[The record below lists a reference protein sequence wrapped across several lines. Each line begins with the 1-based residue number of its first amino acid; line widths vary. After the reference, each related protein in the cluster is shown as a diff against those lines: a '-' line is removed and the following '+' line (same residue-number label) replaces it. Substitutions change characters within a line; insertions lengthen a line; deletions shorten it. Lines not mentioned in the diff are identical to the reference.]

1 MTYIIIIVLVVI
13 GVIVLATLEAL
24 FVGLLEVVTKF
35 LAATLE
41 FVYLALTQGISTA
54 SQQFKKR
61 MQERTKHPA
70 IPNSSAGTPETDEAT
85 PTHSTQFEILK
96 WIVLFLLAGCVM
108 IPGYLHYRSEKQH
121 RTDQEQ
127 RVKETRS
134 QVKQLA
140 DTFTQQIKDKNAAD
154 PIPGSLRDLDAWQ
167 RPIKLRV
174 DKELLS
180 SEIAVRSW
188 GPDRVPG
195 SSDDIVEERTIRV
208 SAKEAGSD
216 LAKRGVKAVR
226 NRIVEMLPG
235 GKKEQQPEEPDNGG
249 EENKKENKRGGTLK

>member
-1 MTYIIIIVLVVI
+1 MTYIIIIVVVVVGI
-13 GVIVLATLEAL
+13 ILLAILEAL
-24 FVGLLEVVTKF
+24 GLVLLEWVTKI

-41 FVYLALTQGISTA
+41 FVYLALTRGISTA

-61 MQERTKHPA
+61 MQERA
-70 IPNSSAGTPETDEAT
+70 IDSVVANSSADTPETDEAT
-85 PTHSTQFEILK
+85 PTHSTQFQFLK

-108 IPGYLHYRSEKQH
+108 LPGYLHYRSEKQD
-121 RTDQEQ
+121 RADQER

-140 DTFTQQIKDKNAAD
+140 DTFMQQIQDKKDAD
-154 PIPGSLRDLDAWQ
+154 PIPGMLRDLDAWQ
-167 RPIKLRV
+167 RPIMLRV

-180 SEIAVRSW
+180 SEIVVRSW

-195 SSDDIVEERTIRV
+195 SSDDIVEERTVRV
-208 SAKEAGSD
+208 SAKEAGSE
-216 LAKRGVKAVR
+216 LTKRGVKAIR

-235 GKKEQQPEEPDNGG
+235 GKKEQEAEEPDNAG
-249 EENKKENKRGGTLK
+249 E